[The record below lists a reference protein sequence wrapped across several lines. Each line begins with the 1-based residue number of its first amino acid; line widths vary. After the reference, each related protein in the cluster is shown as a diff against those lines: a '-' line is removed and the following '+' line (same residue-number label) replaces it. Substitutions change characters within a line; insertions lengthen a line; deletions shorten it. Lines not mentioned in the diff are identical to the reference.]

1 MRSLARFVSTVLLA
15 TALPASAQYPRLE
28 AGPASLLSAPGAYAP
43 APGAQLAGAIVSTP
57 AGWTAIW
64 ADDIMPSWGVFER
77 HLLATRIGPDG
88 AVRDT
93 TGIRITSSA
102 GATSYTIVPDAGGA
116 RVFWVIPNATG
127 SALHT
132 ATISDDGT
140 VSGEVV
146 IGEYPEL
153 PATTPLAAAA
163 AGSRSAVL
171 LDGYLMIVDGMRL
184 VRTVDLGG
192 YGELATVTTTGSYFV
207 VTWVASGGILM
218 RQTLDLDGNVKGPAG
233 GTGVA
238 FPARLHSVA
247 SDGSKSL
254 LAWSDA
260 NGIHISI
267 VDPDA
272 GTLTETGVLASA
284 AWASPRVAWTGSS
297 YLVAW
302 TTFESRSVLGVR
314 VSADG
319 TLLDTEPQLL
329 HDAMPGHFEL
339 AARGSETMMLFE
351 TGGCIRYSCETDVY
365 ATRLGAEPFPAAVLV
380 SAAARTQS
388 EPAIASDGANF
399 LTLWREGTELFVSV
413 TADRSRAAS
422 APISLGEAYGVGT
435 SVASTGNGYLATWV
449 ALRDG
454 HYFIEGTALTS
465 SGEPLPQRAFSFDA
479 GSQGPHILSTGASSE
494 LYLVVWREGTT
505 MRAVRLRADGELLDP
520 VPFPLRD
527 DELPWSPPSV
537 AFDGTE
543 FVVGWLS
550 SSSGVDPAMHVLTQ
564 RVTTGGIARPDHT
577 WATGQPGTIQH
588 ASMSC
593 GGDTCLQVWT
603 QRIDPYGLQWQLFGV
618 RFRSGGEPI
627 DGAPLW
633 IDFPDVVQT
642 GPAVSWDGNR
652 FVVTWRKY
660 IGNTGPEKIEAR
672 TVPASGPVDRVF
684 PDQLFRRDAY
694 HPGPVTACNRGGRCV
709 MVAPDSADDAVLGR
723 TTRLFKRFFGEARH
737 RAIRR

>member
-1 MRSLARFVSTVLLA
+1 MRSLAQLLSIVLLA
-15 TALPASAQYPRLE
+15 AALPASAQYPRLE

-43 APGAQLAGAIVSTP
+43 AAGAQRAGAIVSTP

-64 ADDIMPSWGVFER
+64 ADDVMLSWGVFER
-77 HLLATRIGPDG
+77 RLLATRIGPDG

-93 TGIRITSSA
+93 TGLRITSNANSPR
-102 GATSYTIVPDAGGA
+102 YTIVPDAGGA
-116 RVFWVIPNATG
+116 RAFWVIPGATG

-146 IGEYPEL
+146 IGEYPEV
-153 PATTPLAAAA
+153 PATTPLTAAAS
-163 AGSRSAVL
+163 GSRSAVL
-171 LDGYLMIVDGMRL
+171 LDGYLMIVDGTRL

-192 YGELATVTTTGSYFV
+192 YGELATVTPSGSHFL
-207 VTWVASGGILM
+207 VTWAASGAILM
-218 RQTLDLDGNVKGPAG
+218 RQTLDLDGNVKGPPG

-238 FPARLHSVA
+238 SPARLHSVA

-267 VDPDA
+267 VDPVA
-272 GTLTETGVLASA
+272 GTLTETSALASA

-302 TTFESRSVLGVR
+302 TTFESRSVVGVR

-365 ATRLGAEPFPAAVLV
+365 VTRLGAEPFPAAVLV

-388 EPAIASDGANF
+388 EPAIASDGKNF
-399 LTLWREGTELFVSV
+399 LTLWREGTELFVAL

-422 APISLGEAYGVGT
+422 ASIPVGEAYGVGT
-435 SVASTGNGYLATWV
+435 SVASTGNGYLAAWI
-449 ALRDG
+449 AFRDG
-454 HYFIEGTALTS
+454 HYFVEGTALTS
-465 SGEPLPQRAFSFDA
+465 SGEPVPQRAFSFDA
-479 GSQGPHILSTGASSE
+479 GSQGPHLLSTGASSE
-494 LYLVVWREGTT
+494 LYLVVWREGSA
-505 MRAVRLRADGELLDP
+505 MRAARFRADGELLDP
-520 VPFPLRD
+520 VPFPLWD

-550 SSSGVDPAMHVLTQ
+550 SSSGIDPAMHVLTQ
-564 RVTTGGIARPDHT
+564 RVTTSGIARFDHT
-577 WATGQPGTIQH
+577 WASGELGTIQH
-588 ASMSC
+588 ASMTC
-593 GGDTCLQVWT
+593 GGDTCLQLWT
-603 QRIDPYGLQWQLFGV
+603 WRTDPYSPQWQLLGA
-618 RFRSGGEPI
+618 RFRSGGQPI
-627 DGAPLW
+627 DSTPFL
-633 IDFPDVVQT
+633 IDLAEALQAE
-642 GPAVSWDGNR
+642 PAVSWDGSR

-660 IGNTGPEKIEAR
+660 IGDTGPEKIEAR
-672 TVPASGPVDRVF
+672 TVPAAGPVEHAF
-684 PDQLFRRDAY
+684 PDELFRRDAY
-694 HPGPVTACNRGGRCV
+694 HPAPVTTCNRGGRCM
-709 MVAPDSADDAVLGR
+709 MVAPDSADDSVLGR
-723 TTRLFKRFFGEARH
+723 ATRLFKRFFGEPRH
-737 RAIRR
+737 RAVRR